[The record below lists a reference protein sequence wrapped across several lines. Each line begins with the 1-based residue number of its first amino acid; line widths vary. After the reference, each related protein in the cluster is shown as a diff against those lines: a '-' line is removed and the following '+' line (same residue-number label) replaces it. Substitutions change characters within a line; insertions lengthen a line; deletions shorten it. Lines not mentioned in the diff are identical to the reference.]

1 MPQELV
7 SADEFLTRLTSAFAG
22 PSSAIWLSHKRH
34 THDAQGDSAMD
45 TVDAGDDAE
54 HDVLIRCTHGA
65 SKFSARVPASSLH
78 TFHAAYGA
86 LLKAS
91 MAPHMRKRDK
101 KKERARADAAEARKR
116 ELFVDVKIGT
126 EGKRGKGRRQR
137 MRKVA
142 AQKKK
147 EAERERIEL
156 RDAARKAQE

>member
-7 SADEFLTRLTSAFAG
+7 TADEFLTRLTSAFAG

-34 THDAQGDSAMD
+34 TYDEGGDASMD
-45 TVDAGDDAE
+45 PEAE
-54 HDVLIRCTHGA
+54 HDVLIRCTHGE

-101 KKERARADAAEARKR
+101 KKERARADAADARKR
-116 ELFVDVKIGT
+116 ELFVDVKIGA

>member
-7 SADEFLTRLTSAFAG
+7 TADEFLTRLTTAFAG

-34 THDAQGDSAMD
+34 TF
-45 TVDAGDDAE
+45 DAGGDASMTAVDDGEAE
-54 HDVLIRCTHGA
+54 HDVLIRCTHGET
-65 SKFSARVPASSLH
+65 KFSARVPASSLH

-101 KKERARADAAEARKR
+101 KKERARADAAEQRKR
-116 ELFVDVKIGT
+116 ELFVDVKIGA